1 MKKILISKIKLR
13 WFWYLSAVVVLA
25 LYLTALIM
33 YPSITS
39 VFYSDTFYVVCVY
52 AVIDAFAL
60 AVGYSML
67 RKLSMLASWRLGAY
81 LAVIIA
87 GSLAINFFLPPVAY
101 RSTLFFVLAAFAFLA
116 LLNFALS
123 KIIFAVS
130 IREACLIGMLVG
142 LVHALMAIMTTP
154 VCNI

>member
-39 VFYSDTFYVVCVY
+39 VFYSDT
-52 AVIDAFAL
+52 FAL